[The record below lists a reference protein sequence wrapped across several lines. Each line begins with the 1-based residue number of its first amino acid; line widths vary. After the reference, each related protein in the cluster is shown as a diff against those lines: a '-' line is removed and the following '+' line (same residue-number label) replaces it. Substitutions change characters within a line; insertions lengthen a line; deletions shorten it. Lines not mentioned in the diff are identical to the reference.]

1 MIYLL
6 LAVPG
11 LCCCT
16 DFSLVVKRGAILC
29 CIVQASHGGDLP
41 CCGDRALGHGG
52 SVVAAPG
59 LESTGSV
66 VVGYKLS
73 WLHGMWDLPSPG
85 IEPVSPTLAGGFFTT
100 EPPGAPFHFCLLII
114 TLICPTSWCSLRLH
128 GLTSRALVFWKCP
141 FPLRNI
147 DCVIFLQAL
156 ARYFSYLTS
165 FSHIPY

>member
-1 MIYLL
+1 ML
-6 LAVPG
+6 G
-11 LCCCT
+11 LCGCT
-16 DFSLVVKRGAILC
+16 DFSLVVKRGAVLC
-29 CIVQASHGGDLP
+29 CIVQASHGGDLS
-41 CCGDRALGHGG
+41 CCGDRALGHVG
-52 SVVAAPG
+52 SVVAAPS

-73 WLHGMWDLPSPG
+73 WLHGMWDLPSSG

-141 FPLRNI
+141 FPLHKI